1 MAILQRVSRSA
12 FLVLG
17 VICVGLGIVGAFV
30 PVMPT
35 TIFLILA
42 VGCFSKSDP
51 RLERRLL
58 DHPRF
63 GPVLSDWRSTKSIR
77 RKTKFVAI
85 ATIIVTISLSVLAIH
100 KTWVQA
106 LVGGIGIGVCLYIW
120 TRRTKPEPST
130 SLR

>member
-51 RLERRLL
+51 RLEQRLL
-58 DHPRF
+58 DHPQF